1 MQIQWLG
8 NSCFKIQVKN
18 NAHETLVL
26 TDPYSPKSGL
36 GKGRFSADLVIYS
49 QEKNDLLLDP
59 GEIKGTE
66 QMANPFIIKSPG
78 EYELQSSFVYGLP
91 HSSKEK
97 NTLYVLSIEDIK
109 IAFLGLLD
117 KKDLSSKELEAIEG
131 VDILLIP
138 VGGKNIL
145 NAADAA
151 KLVNEIEPRI
161 IIPMCYKT
169 TGTSV
174 DFETVDRFVKEMG
187 NKKEELDK
195 LKISKKDLP
204 QEETRLILLNI

>member
-169 TGTSV
+169 TSASV